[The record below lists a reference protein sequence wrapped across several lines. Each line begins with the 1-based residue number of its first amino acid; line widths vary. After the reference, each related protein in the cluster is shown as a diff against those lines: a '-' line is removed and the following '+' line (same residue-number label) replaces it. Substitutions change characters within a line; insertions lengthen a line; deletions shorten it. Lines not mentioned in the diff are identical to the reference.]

1 MASELLPTWAVR
13 HALRRSLDD
22 SDDAKAVEEIISD
35 ERIKGALLVYFVNA
49 LMNSRLK
56 LKTAIAQHML
66 EINLVQGGRSVS
78 NPVLSVNQFTYD
90 RLQEHGQG
98 CGDAVMRIAK
108 LLDVSNFAAVK
119 KELLMIRC

>member
-49 LMNSRLK
+49 LMNSRLR
-56 LKTAIAQHML
+56 LKTAVAQHLL
-66 EINLVQGGRSVS
+66 EINLVQGSVS

-90 RLQEHGQG
+90 RLGAG
-98 CGDAVMRIAK
+98 CGDAVMRLSK